1 MLKLLRARF
10 ARAAAN
16 WFKTHHSDY
25 KKFKVSLSGTSLA
38 GCDVYSKEVDTFRRA
53 WIAIGGTADDSS
65 FTTELYWTTEGVP
78 WDEVQGWDWR
88 RSPAIPKSGGR
99 LQLTDEPL
107 VGDDLFDGSRLI
119 EVRDPPIALQ
129 DEAIRAASTTDL
141 YRRVRE
147 MTITD
152 MRRANPAVTMD
163 EIEKLLARA
172 DRIEFGLWGSIA
184 KAIEIPDHELDRAIE
199 PALNKVFHLLDT
211 YGFSFLEKR
220 LSG

>member
-1 MLKLLRARF
+1 L
-10 ARAAAN
+10 
-16 WFKTHHSDY
+16 
-25 KKFKVSLSGTSLA
+25 
-38 GCDVYSKEVDTFRRA
+38 
-53 WIAIGGTADDSS
+53 
-65 FTTELYWTTEGVP
+65 
-78 WDEVQGWDWR
+78 
-88 RSPAIPKSGGR
+88 
-99 LQLTDEPL
+99 DEPL
-107 VGDDLFDGSRLI
+107 VGDDLVDGSRLI

-141 YRRVRE
+141 HRHVRE

-211 YGFSFLEKR
+211 YGFPFLEKR
-220 LSG
+220 LSS